1 MQAIIDN
8 NKAKIEFDIPV
19 QLAHLFSNKD
29 LKLKQIALLFYPYI
43 QSGDISSGKVAEI
56 LGINKFDLLDLYGEL
71 GLPYFDLSEEELEK
85 DLQTLTN
92 ILG

>member
-19 QLAHLFSNKD
+19 QLAHLFNNED

-43 QSGDISSGKVAEI
+43 QGGDISSGKVAEI